1 MKQEITRCH
10 ECGEEIP
17 QSRTRIG
24 RLCRATGLCKYCY
37 KHGLDQHQASDR
49 PSISQDGEKL
59 LSWSERREMEQDGF
73 NPEVWSPEFREEMR
87 DYWKARMRGEV

>member
-1 MKQEITRCH
+1 MEQEYTRCQ

-24 RLCRATGLCKYCY
+24 RLCRATELCKYCY
-37 KHGLDQHQASDR
+37 KHKFDQREESDR
-49 PSISQDGEKL
+49 PAISQDGEKL

-73 NPEVWSPEFREEMR
+73 NPEVWSPEFYQEWLEIWE
-87 DYWKARMRGEV
+87 D